1 MFAARYSHKRD
12 TGAAL
17 MVVSAI
23 KDAWDDLALYT
34 REQIIKESEEAIYNL
49 DTWESLRKFAIRNS
63 QIENKKNNNK

>member
-1 MFAARYSHKRD
+1 
-12 TGAAL
+12 